1 MPDALIGLAAALAA
15 VGLAAG
21 FLGGLF
27 GIGGGVIV
35 APALFH
41 VFGALGVPDDI
52 RAHAAVATSLS
63 TIIATSVRSISA
75 HAKAG
80 AVDDE
85 VLRAWLPWVA
95 LGAGG
100 GAFAAGYAASGVL
113 LAVFGGGMILTA
125 ALIGLSSPAWRIA
138 RDLPRG
144 AARVAIG
151 SGFGALSALM
161 GIGGG
166 AFGATL
172 MTLCG
177 RPIHQAVATAS
188 GFGAAIAFPGALA
201 YVAAGWGR
209 EGLPWGSLGFVN
221 VPGFLAVA
229 VFAALTA
236 PWGAS
241 LAHRLDQRK
250 LKRLFAALLAIMGC
264 SFIAE
269 ALGG

>member
-1 MPDALIGLAAALAA
+1 MADALIGLAAALAA

-41 VFGALGVPDDI
+41 VFGALGVPDEL
-52 RAHAAVATSLS
+52 RVHAAVATSLS
-63 TIIATSVRSISA
+63 TIIATSVRSMSA
-75 HAKAG
+75 HARAG

-95 LGAGG
+95 VGAGAGALGAGY
-100 GAFAAGYAASGVL
+100 AEAGLL

-125 ALIGLSSPAWRIA
+125 ALMGLSSPVWRIA
-138 RDLPRG
+138 HDLPKG
-144 AARVAIG
+144 AARLAIG
-151 SGFGALSALM
+151 AGIGALSAMM

-172 MTLCG
+172 MSLCG

-201 YVAAGWGR
+201 YVAAGWGQKD
-209 EGLPWGSLGFVN
+209 LPWGSLGFVN
-221 VPGFLAVA
+221 VPGFLIVA
-229 VFAALTA
+229 LFAALTA
-236 PWGAS
+236 PWGAQ
-241 LAHRLDQRK
+241 LAHRLDQRR
-250 LKRLFAALLAIMGC
+250 LKRLFAVLLALMGC
-264 SFIAE
+264 SLIAE